1 MRNAIIA
8 GDIRD
13 VARRLGLEL
22 NEDYIE
28 LANKRLAAVQ
38 RPLFVE

>member
-1 MRNAIIA
+1 
-8 GDIRD
+8 
-13 VARRLGLEL
+13 VEL

-38 RPLFVE
+38 QPLFVP